1 MSLKKTI
8 LVIDKDYQETI
19 FLNDFFV
26 GEIDVLTTDD
36 ESMVNHLIDSK
47 KENLSII
54 LISDTFIKEN
64 ITSKDIVNE
73 IKALKIPLMGIVSQ
87 KNGEEKKFLEL
98 GINDLLYKPFTYND
112 VFGKIVDIVRKD
124 ETQKQLQII
133 MDNITAGVLLVDVGE
148 TFKCLYVN
156 KGFLNF
162 CVYDEEKY
170 AQNVQSYISNYI
182 FFDDETFVRNQLLQS
197 VRDNKPFSFDFED

>member
-64 ITSKDIVNE
+64 ITSKDIVNK
-73 IKALKIPLMGIVSQ
+73 IKTLKIPLMGIVSQ
-87 KNGEEKKFLEL
+87 KNGEEK
-98 GINDLLYKPFTYND
+98 N
-112 VFGKIVDIVRKD
+112 
-124 ETQKQLQII
+124 
-133 MDNITAGVLLVDVGE
+133 
-148 TFKCLYVN
+148 
-156 KGFLNF
+156 
-162 CVYDEEKY
+162 
-170 AQNVQSYISNYI
+170 S
-182 FFDDETFVRNQLLQS
+182 
-197 VRDNKPFSFDFED
+197 

>member
-64 ITSKDIVNE
+64 ITSKDIVN
-73 IKALKIPLMGIVSQ
+73 
-87 KNGEEKKFLEL
+87 
-98 GINDLLYKPFTYND
+98 
-112 VFGKIVDIVRKD
+112 
-124 ETQKQLQII
+124 
-133 MDNITAGVLLVDVGE
+133 
-148 TFKCLYVN
+148 
-156 KGFLNF
+156 
-162 CVYDEEKY
+162 
-170 AQNVQSYISNYI
+170 
-182 FFDDETFVRNQLLQS
+182 
-197 VRDNKPFSFDFED
+197 